1 MICPS
6 RTFPNV
12 LITSH
17 QAFLT
22 REALSENARV
32 TAENLAR
39 FAAGKSF
46 IEGTTL

>member
-1 MICPS
+1 
-6 RTFPNV
+6 

-22 REALSENARV
+22 REALLEIARV
-32 TAENLAR
+32 TAENLRRFEAR
-39 FAAGKSF
+39 KPF